1 MAAGSAPRVKSRACS
16 KAICMFI
23 HSSDQ
28 HVEPKLSRRSL
39 LFGALGLSPIG
50 SFGLQLPVFPTLSG
64 DAAALARVQESAAMV
79 ARDRSMPIASGF
91 DAAMKA
97 DSKIAWQYFQ
107 IWKALSKP
115 IIPGTAYLSAGKLA
129 GYPLLTMWDVGSLI
143 LAFSSAFLL
152 GHISQIDL
160 NLKAQQVIKI
170 LQSHTVAFGG
180 TRLPSVEISASSV
193 PSTRSGFDA
202 ADVGRLLIALKILDN
217 LTLGLLPIPALVA
230 GWNFAVVI
238 AGGSVCGIKEGQLQ
252 PCSDNSYSHYVK
264 RGYQLWGWNLS
275 PVIGFADGTL
285 DDDHKATIF
294 KEAIRRGRIATEPSA
309 TEAIELGE
317 SDALGI
323 TIDLL
328 LAAQMKRYQREGKLT
343 CVSEGNLDQTPWF
356 TYQACQFDLVKDDK
370 WVIDTTDLDN
380 LQIAKKKGDAI
391 RTISSKGCFLWH
403 AIRPG
408 DYSTRLIAFARQQ
421 ARTRSLGFAS
431 NIYEAQLKPTKCSD
445 INANAVILEA
455 LAFIKHGRMPLLQI
469 AEAYRATAEASA
481 EGRL

>member
-1 MAAGSAPRVKSRACS
+1 
-16 KAICMFI
+16 
-23 HSSDQ
+23 
-28 HVEPKLSRRSL
+28 
-39 LFGALGLSPIG
+39 
-50 SFGLQLPVFPTLSG
+50 
-64 DAAALARVQESAAMV
+64 MV
-79 ARDRSMPIASGF
+79 ARDGSTSIASVF
-91 DAAMKA
+91 DAEMEE

-129 GYPLLTMWDVGSLI
+129 GYPFLTMWDFGSLI

-160 NLKAQQVIKI
+160 NLKARQVIKV
-170 LQSHTVAFGG
+170 LQSHTIAFGG

-193 PSTRSGFDA
+193 ASTRSGFDA
-202 ADVGRLLIALKILDN
+202 ADVGRLLIALKILDD
-217 LTLGLLPIPALVA
+217 LTLGLSPIPALVA
-230 GWNFAVVI
+230 NWNFAVVI
-238 AGGSVCGIKEGQLQ
+238 AGGNVCGLKDGQLQ

-264 RGYQLWGWNLS
+264 RGYQLWGWELS
-275 PVIGFADGTL
+275 PVSGFADGTL
-285 DDDHKATIF
+285 DDEHKATIF
-294 KEAIRRGRIATEPSA
+294 KEAIHRGRIATEPNA

-317 SDALGI
+317 NDALGL

-328 LAAQMKRYQREGKLT
+328 LAAQIKRYQREGKLT

-356 TYQACQFDLVKDDK
+356 TYQACQFDLVKEDQ

-380 LQIAKKKGDAI
+380 SQIVKKKGDAI

-408 DYSTRLIAFARQQ
+408 DYSTRLLTCARQK

-431 NIYEAQLKPTKCSD
+431 NIYETPMRSTKCSD

-455 LAFIKHGRMPLLQI
+455 LAFIKHGRTPLLQI
-469 AEAYRATAEASA
+469 ATAHRATAQASA
-481 EGRL
+481 QRPL